1 MLALLLIMV
10 KSLTESVNY
19 NSVKLIMFTSQLLKG
34 NEPGYAGSWVI
45 LKNIAIFT
53 ITGLQVLKVFT
64 R

>member
-1 MLALLLIMV
+1 MFKLISILMLALLLIMV

-45 LKNIAIFT
+45 L
-53 ITGLQVLKVFT
+53 
-64 R
+64 